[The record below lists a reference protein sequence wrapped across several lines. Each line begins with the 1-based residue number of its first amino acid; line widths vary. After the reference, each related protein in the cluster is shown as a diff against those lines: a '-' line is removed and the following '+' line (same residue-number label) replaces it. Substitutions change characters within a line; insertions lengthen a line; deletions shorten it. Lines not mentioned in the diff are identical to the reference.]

1 MKEAGGLV
9 FYSTDVKISQFL
21 STFAFGNI
29 LTPAEAC
36 FAATLVAAH
45 DASVPPRMRHLRPDG
60 CGVVSTTYVI
70 VHLSPVSGF
79 IMIVLKFGGTS
90 VGTADSL
97 ANVKK
102 IVQGLGQDA
111 VVVVSA
117 LGGLTDRLIATA
129 RMAAAGDLN
138 YIPECELMAQRHYD
152 IVQAVVP
159 EERREYTL
167 TRIQP
172 VLRELR
178 RLYDGVNLIAD
189 LPEKTLAQIVS
200 TGERMSSVIVAD
212 MLGATHLDSLGIIR
226 TEKWFG
232 KDIAATDLTS
242 GLIREALQP
251 ADGLTFPV
259 VMGGF
264 ISSDRQTG
272 EITNLGRGGSDYTAA
287 LVAAA
292 MDADVLQIW
301 TDVDGFL
308 TCDPRIVPQARV
320 IDSMSFVESM
330 DLCTFGAKVVYPPTI
345 YPVFHKNIPIRI
357 LNTHRPEA
365 PGTLISDT
373 HSSHPRTVTGLSALK
388 DEALV
393 TLRGTLATDSTAI
406 STRCFNAL
414 ARKGMTLHMV
424 ARSEAAGSFAFAIA
438 AADMPCAVKL
448 LKEEFAPEFVDAE
461 LEVLEVVTDLTT
473 IAVVGDN
480 VKNLSGGI
488 SRLKDI
494 LEMHGLTVRAYS
506 DRTSETA
513 LSLVVA
519 APDTTRAL
527 TALHREFFESL

>member
-1 MKEAGGLV
+1 
-9 FYSTDVKISQFL
+9 
-21 STFAFGNI
+21 
-29 LTPAEAC
+29 
-36 FAATLVAAH
+36 
-45 DASVPPRMRHLRPDG
+45 
-60 CGVVSTTYVI
+60 
-70 VHLSPVSGF
+70 
-79 IMIVLKFGGTS
+79 MIVLKFGGTS
-90 VGTADSL
+90 VGTAESL

-111 VVVVSA
+111 VIVVSA

-138 YIPECELMAQRHYD
+138 YIPECEAMVQRHYD
-152 IVQAVVP
+152 IVEAVVP
-159 EERREYTL
+159 EMRREHTL
-167 TRIQP
+167 ERIQP

-212 MLGATHLDSLGIIR
+212 MLGASHLDSLGIIR

-242 GLIREALQP
+242 DLIREALRN
-251 ADGLTFPV
+251 ADLTYPV

-330 DLCTFGAKVVYPPTI
+330 DLCTFGAKVIYPPTI

-365 PGTLISDT
+365 PGTFISDA
-373 HSSHPRTVTGLSALK
+373 HCANPRIVTGLSALK

-393 TLRGTLATDSTAI
+393 TLRGPLATDSTAI

-414 ARKGMTLHMV
+414 ARKGLTLHMV

-473 IAVVGDN
+473 IAVVGDD
-480 VKNLSGGI
+480 VKNLPGGI
-488 SRLKDI
+488 SRLKEI
-494 LEMHGLTVRAYS
+494 LETAGVTVRAYS

-513 LSLVVA
+513 LSLVVPVA
-519 APDTTRAL
+519 DTTRAL
-527 TALHREFFESL
+527 AALHRDLFEAL

>member
-1 MKEAGGLV
+1 
-9 FYSTDVKISQFL
+9 
-21 STFAFGNI
+21 
-29 LTPAEAC
+29 
-36 FAATLVAAH
+36 
-45 DASVPPRMRHLRPDG
+45 
-60 CGVVSTTYVI
+60 
-70 VHLSPVSGF
+70 
-79 IMIVLKFGGTS
+79 MIVLKFGGTS
-90 VGTADSL
+90 VGTAESL

-111 VVVVSA
+111 VIVVSA

-138 YIPECELMAQRHYD
+138 YIPECEAMVQRHYD
-152 IVQAVVP
+152 IVEAVVP
-159 EERREYTL
+159 EMRREHTL
-167 TRIQP
+167 ERIQP

-212 MLGATHLDSLGIIR
+212 MLGASHLDSLGIIR

-242 GLIREALQP
+242 DLIREALRN
-251 ADGLTFPV
+251 ADLTYPV

-330 DLCTFGAKVVYPPTI
+330 DLCTFGAKVIYPPTI

-365 PGTLISDT
+365 PGTFISDA
-373 HSSHPRTVTGLSALK
+373 HCANPRTVTGLSALK

-393 TLRGTLATDSTAI
+393 TLRGPLATDSTAI

-414 ARKGMTLHMV
+414 ARKGLTLHMV

-473 IAVVGDN
+473 IAVVGDD
-480 VKNLSGGI
+480 VKNLPGGI
-488 SRLKDI
+488 SRLKEI
-494 LEMHGLTVRAYS
+494 LETAGVTVRAYS

-513 LSLVVA
+513 LSLVVPVA
-519 APDTTRAL
+519 DTTRAL
-527 TALHREFFESL
+527 AALHRDLFEDL